1 MVSPTH
7 SKRISI
13 PGGSNRGGNIHVP
26 CRGSHCLFSCRR
38 PSFERTDWSAIYYL
52 YNILY
57 EQHHTPFIA
66 LNKAIA
72 ALYAK
77 DATIALEELQAIKGL
92 NNYYL
97 YHTAIGEV
105 CFAAGNK
112 AEAQGHY
119 QNALSLTHSSPEQQL
134 LQMKIRSCE
143 E

>member
-7 SKRISI
+7 SKGYQYLEAATGEETSTY
-13 PGGSNRGGNIHVP
+13 HVEAAIAYF
-26 CRGSHCLFSCRR
+26 HAVA